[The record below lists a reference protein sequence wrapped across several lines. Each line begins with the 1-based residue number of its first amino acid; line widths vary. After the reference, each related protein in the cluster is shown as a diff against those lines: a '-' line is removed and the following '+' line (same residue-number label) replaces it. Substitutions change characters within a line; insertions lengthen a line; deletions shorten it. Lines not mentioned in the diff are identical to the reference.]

1 MPAKKNKKVL
11 SAKKS
16 QKKIV
21 KKTLVKKVLVKKA
34 PMKKVPVKK
43 APVKKITVKKLPLK
57 KILVKKAPVKKA
69 PVNKTPVK
77 KASAKKIPA
86 KKSSEKKIL
95 AKKIVPAK
103 KVAKLTPAKINPV
116 KLTPVKL
123 TPVKANFAEPTPK
136 KKEVKKKK
144 GAKQEFIPKPVT
156 KAEKNSLVKAILA
169 RGSTE
174 KKPAPAKVEPET
186 PAFRPYD
193 SRKFEVAKK
202 AIVIRRSEEGL
213 KLNFKVGDYA
223 IYPSHGVGKI
233 SGIEKTLINGQNF
246 SCYLMTFERE
256 RLTIKIP
263 AGSVKKIGLRHLVLK
278 QEMDEVFVILRS
290 GIKKLKGMWSRRAQE
305 YETKI
310 NSGDIILLAEV
321 IRDLTRDI
329 EDSERSYSERIIYET
344 AIYRLTSE
352 YAAIYKIDFEEAKDK
367 IVITAKDKLTGEQR
381 STQKDDFD
389 DFDLDEKKPK
399 GDDEDEEENED
410 EESEEDDDFGDDED
424 EDGPKKRKKK
434 K

>member
-11 SAKKS
+11 LAKKS

-21 KKTLVKKVLVKKA
+21 KKLS
-34 PMKKVPVKK
+34 VKK
-43 APVKKITVKKLPLK
+43 APVKKLPA
-57 KILVKKAPVKKA
+57 KKAPVKK
-69 PVNKTPVK
+69 TPV
-77 KASAKKIPA
+77 KKIPA
-86 KKSSEKKIL
+86 KKAPVKKSPAKKIPEKKIPE
-95 AKKIVPAK
+95 KKIPAK
-103 KVAKLTPAKINPV
+103 KLPAKKAPV
-116 KLTPVKL
+116 KKSPAKKALTKKIPEKKI
-123 TPVKANFAEPTPK
+123 PEKKIPEKKIEPTKKSVGKVVKPASK
-136 KKEVKKKK
+136 KKETKKKK
-144 GAKQEFIPKPVT
+144 GAKKEFILKPVT
-156 KAEKNSLVKAILA
+156 KAEKSSLVKAILA

-174 KKPAPAKVEPET
+174 KKPTPAVKAEPEI

-193 SRKFEVAKK
+193 RKFETVKK
-202 AIVIRRSEEGL
+202 AVVIRRSEEGL

-233 SGIEKTLINGQNF
+233 SGIEKTVINEQNF
-246 SCYLMTFERE
+246 SCYLMAFERE

-344 AIYRLTSE
+344 AIYRLASE

-367 IVITAKDKLTGEQR
+367 IVTTAKDKLTGEQR

-389 DFDLDEKKPK
+389 DFDLEEKKSA
-399 GDDEDEEENED
+399 GEEEEEENEEE
-410 EESEEDDDFGDDED
+410 EESEDDDFGDDED
-424 EDGPKKRKKK
+424 DDGPKKRKKK

>member
-11 SAKKS
+11 LAKKS

-21 KKTLVKKVLVKKA
+21 KKTLVKKA
-34 PMKKVPVKK
+34 P
-43 APVKKITVKKLPLK
+43 VKKLPLK
-57 KILVKKAPVKKA
+57 KTLIKKAPVKKA

-77 KASAKKIPA
+77 KSPAKKITKVPA
-86 KKSSEKKIL
+86 KKSPEKKIL
-95 AKKIVPAK
+95 AKKIMPVK
-103 KVAKLTPAKINPV
+103 KVV
-116 KLTPVKL
+116 KPS
-123 TPVKANFAEPTPK
+123 PAEPAPK

-233 SGIEKTLINGQNF
+233 SGIEKTVINGQNF
-246 SCYLMTFERE
+246 SCYLMAFERE

-399 GDDEDEEENED
+399 GDDEDEEEENED
-410 EESEEDDDFGDDED
+410 EESEDDDDDFGDDED

>member
-11 SAKKS
+11 LAKKS

-21 KKTLVKKVLVKKA
+21 KKT
-34 PMKKVPVKK
+34 PVKK
-43 APVKKITVKKLPLK
+43 S
-57 KILVKKAPVKKA
+57 PVKKA

-77 KASAKKIPA
+77 KLPLKKTLVKKALVKKTPVNKTPVKKSPDKKILAKNIPVKKTTKVPA
-86 KKSSEKKIL
+86 KKSPEKKIL
-95 AKKIVPAK
+95 AKKIVPVK
-103 KVAKLTPAKINPV
+103 KLTKLTPAKA
-116 KLTPVKL
+116 TPA
-123 TPVKANFAEPTPK
+123 KATPK

-174 KKPAPAKVEPET
+174 KKPAPAKVEPVT
-186 PAFRPYD
+186 PAYRPYD

-233 SGIEKTLINGQNF
+233 SGIEKTVINGQNF
-246 SCYLMTFERE
+246 SCYLMAFERE

-367 IVITAKDKLTGEQR
+367 IVTTAKDKLTGEQR

-399 GDDEDEEENED
+399 GDEEDEDEENED

>member
-11 SAKKS
+11 LAKKS

-21 KKTLVKKVLVKKA
+21 KKT
-34 PMKKVPVKK
+34 PVKK
-43 APVKKITVKKLPLK
+43 APVKKLPLK
-57 KILVKKAPVKKA
+57 KTQVKKTPVKKAPVKKA
-69 PVNKTPVK
+69 P
-77 KASAKKIPA
+77 AKKITVKKITKVPA
-86 KKSSEKKIL
+86 KKSPEKKIL
-95 AKKIVPAK
+95 AKKIVPVK
-103 KVAKLTPAKINPV
+103 KVVKTTPA
-116 KLTPVKL
+116 
-123 TPVKANFAEPTPK
+123 EQTPK

-174 KKPAPAKVEPET
+174 KKPAPAKIEPET

-233 SGIEKTLINGQNF
+233 SGIEKTVINGQNF
-246 SCYLMTFERE
+246 SCYLMAFERE

-389 DFDLDEKKPK
+389 DFDLDEKKPT
-399 GDDEDEEENED
+399 GDEEDEEENED

>member
-11 SAKKS
+11 LAKKS

-21 KKTLVKKVLVKKA
+21 KKT
-34 PMKKVPVKK
+34 PVKK
-43 APVKKITVKKLPLK
+43 APVKKLPVKKT
-57 KILVKKAPVKKA
+57 LVKKAPVKKA
-69 PVNKTPVK
+69 LVK
-77 KASAKKIPA
+77 KDPAKKIPVKKITKVPK
-86 KKSSEKKIL
+86 KKSPEKKIL
-95 AKKIVPAK
+95 AKKIVPIK
-103 KVAKLTPAKINPV
+103 KVVKLTPAKSTPA
-116 KLTPVKL
+116 KLTPK
-123 TPVKANFAEPTPK
+123 KPTPN

-174 KKPAPAKVEPET
+174 KKPTPAKLEPEA

-193 SRKFEVAKK
+193 SRKIEVAKK

-233 SGIEKTLINGQNF
+233 SGIEKTVINGQNF

-399 GDDEDEEENED
+399 EDDEDEEENED

-424 EDGPKKRKKK
+424 EDGPKKKKRRNK
-434 K
+434 

>member
-11 SAKKS
+11 LAKKS

-21 KKTLVKKVLVKKA
+21 KKFS
-34 PMKKVPVKK
+34 VKK
-43 APVKKITVKKLPLK
+43 APVKKLPAKKAPVKKTPVKKIPEKKIPAKKLPAK
-57 KILVKKAPVKKA
+57 KVSVKKAPVKKA
-69 PVNKTPVK
+69 PVK
-77 KASAKKIPA
+77 KAPAKKIPEKKIPA
-86 KKSSEKKIL
+86 KKLPAKKASVKKAPAKKIPEKKIEST
-95 AKKIVPAK
+95 KKSVGKVVKPAS
-103 KVAKLTPAKINPV
+103 
-116 KLTPVKL
+116 
-123 TPVKANFAEPTPK
+123 K
-136 KKEVKKKK
+136 KKETKKKK
-144 GAKQEFIPKPVT
+144 GAKKEFILKPVT
-156 KAEKNSLVKAILA
+156 KAEKSSLVKAILA

-174 KKPAPAKVEPET
+174 KKPTPAVKAEPEI

-193 SRKFEVAKK
+193 RKFETVKK
-202 AIVIRRSEEGL
+202 AVVIRRSEEGL

-233 SGIEKTLINGQNF
+233 SGIEKTVINEQNF
-246 SCYLMTFERE
+246 SCYLMAFERE

-344 AIYRLTSE
+344 AIYRLASE

-367 IVITAKDKLTGEQR
+367 IVTTAKDKLTGEQR

-389 DFDLDEKKPK
+389 DFDLEEKKSA
-399 GDDEDEEENED
+399 GEEEEE
-410 EESEEDDDFGDDED
+410 EESEDDDFGDDED
-424 EDGPKKRKKK
+424 DDGPKKRKKK

>member
-11 SAKKS
+11 LAKKS

-21 KKTLVKKVLVKKA
+21 KKTLVKKA
-34 PMKKVPVKK
+34 P
-43 APVKKITVKKLPLK
+43 VKKLPLK
-57 KILVKKAPVKKA
+57 KTLVKKAPVKKA

-77 KASAKKIPA
+77 KSPAKKITKVPA
-86 KKSSEKKIL
+86 KKSPEKKIL
-95 AKKIVPAK
+95 AKKIMPVK
-103 KVAKLTPAKINPV
+103 KVVKPSPAE
-116 KLTPVKL
+116 L
-123 TPVKANFAEPTPK
+123 APK

-233 SGIEKTLINGQNF
+233 SGIEKTVINGQNF

-399 GDDEDEEENED
+399 EDDEDEEEENED
-410 EESEEDDDFGDDED
+410 EESEDDDDFGDDED

>member
-11 SAKKS
+11 LAKKS

-21 KKTLVKKVLVKKA
+21 KKT
-34 PMKKVPVKK
+34 PVKK
-43 APVKKITVKKLPLK
+43 APVKKLPVKKT
-57 KILVKKAPVKKA
+57 LVKKAPVKKA
-69 PVNKTPVK
+69 PVKKALVK
-77 KASAKKIPA
+77 KDPAKKIPVKKITKVPK
-86 KKSSEKKIL
+86 KKSPEKKIL
-95 AKKIVPAK
+95 AKKIVPMK
-103 KVAKLTPAKINPV
+103 KVVKLTPAKSTPA
-116 KLTPVKL
+116 KLTPK
-123 TPVKANFAEPTPK
+123 KPTPN

-174 KKPAPAKVEPET
+174 KKPAPAKGEPEA

-193 SRKFEVAKK
+193 SRKFEGAKK

-233 SGIEKTLINGQNF
+233 SGIEKTVINGQNF

-399 GDDEDEEENED
+399 EDDEDEEENED

>member
-11 SAKKS
+11 LAKKS

-21 KKTLVKKVLVKKA
+21 KKTPVKKA
-34 PMKKVPVKK
+34 PVKKLPLKKTQVKKAPVKKVPVKK
-43 APVKKITVKKLPLK
+43 APAKKITVKKITKVPTK
-57 KILVKKAPVKKA
+57 KP
-69 PVNKTPVK
+69 
-77 KASAKKIPA
+77 
-86 KKSSEKKIL
+86 SEKKIL
-95 AKKIVPAK
+95 AKKIMPVK
-103 KVAKLTPAKINPV
+103 KVVKPSPAE
-116 KLTPVKL
+116 L
-123 TPVKANFAEPTPK
+123 AQK

-174 KKPAPAKVEPET
+174 KKPAPAKVEPEA

-233 SGIEKTLINGQNF
+233 SGIEKTVINGQNF
-246 SCYLMTFERE
+246 SCYLMAFERE

-389 DFDLDEKKPK
+389 DFDLDEKKSK
-399 GDDEDEEENED
+399 GDEDEEEENED
-410 EESEEDDDFGDDED
+410 EESEDDDDFGDDED

>member
-11 SAKKS
+11 LAKKS

-21 KKTLVKKVLVKKA
+21 KKTPVKKA
-34 PMKKVPVKK
+34 PVKKLPLKKTQVKKAPVKKVPVKK
-43 APVKKITVKKLPLK
+43 APAKKITVKKITKVPTK
-57 KILVKKAPVKKA
+57 KP
-69 PVNKTPVK
+69 
-77 KASAKKIPA
+77 
-86 KKSSEKKIL
+86 SEKKIL
-95 AKKIVPAK
+95 AKKIMPVK
-103 KVAKLTPAKINPV
+103 KVVKPSPAE
-116 KLTPVKL
+116 L
-123 TPVKANFAEPTPK
+123 AQK

-233 SGIEKTLINGQNF
+233 SGIEKTVINGQNF

-367 IVITAKDKLTGEQR
+367 IVTTAKDKLTGEQR

-399 GDDEDEEENED
+399 GDDEDEDEENED
-410 EESEEDDDFGDDED
+410 EESEDDDDFGDDED

>member
-21 KKTLVKKVLVKKA
+21 KKTLVKKVL
-34 PMKKVPVKK
+34 VKK

-116 KLTPVKL
+116 KLNPVKL

-144 GAKQEFIPKPVT
+144 GVKQEFIPKPVT

-174 KKPAPAKVEPET
+174 KKPAPAKIEPET

-233 SGIEKTLINGQNF
+233 SGIEKTVINGQNF
-246 SCYLMTFERE
+246 SCYLMAFERE

-399 GDDEDEEENED
+399 EDDEDEEEENED